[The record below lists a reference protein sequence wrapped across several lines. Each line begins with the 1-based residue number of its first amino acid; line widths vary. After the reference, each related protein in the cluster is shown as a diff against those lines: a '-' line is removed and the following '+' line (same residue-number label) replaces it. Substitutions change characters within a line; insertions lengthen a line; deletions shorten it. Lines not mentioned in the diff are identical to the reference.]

1 MPESTKKIE
10 ENKNSGKTSFF
21 MAKTGMPGIVW
32 LRDYL
37 ESKPELLEKHENLK
51 NWMDNVQCITI
62 LCDPVHRL
70 LSDFKH
76 MKDDKAGHLG
86 HLNKKTMGSN
96 SAMMPLADLTFDD
109 FVGTYLPLL
118 TDKNNSEKG
127 NIPREMTTGKEN
139 KKKCSLS

>member
-1 MPESTKKIE
+1 
-10 ENKNSGKTSFF
+10 

-32 LRDYL
+32 LQNYL
-37 ESKPELLEKHENLK
+37 KNNPEILEKHKNLK
-51 NWMDNVQCITI
+51 NWSSSVQCITI

-86 HLNKKTMGSN
+86 HLNKKTLGSN
-96 SAMMPLADLTFDD
+96 SAMMPLADFTFDD

-118 TDKNNSEKG
+118 TENNTNEKDKTPK
-127 NIPREMTTGKEN
+127 EMTTGN
-139 KKKCSLS
+139 FFLVST